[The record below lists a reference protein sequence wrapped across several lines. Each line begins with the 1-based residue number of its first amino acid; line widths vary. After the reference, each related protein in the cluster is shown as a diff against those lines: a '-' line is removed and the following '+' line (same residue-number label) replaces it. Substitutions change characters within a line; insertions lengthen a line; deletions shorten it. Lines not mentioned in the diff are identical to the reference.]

1 MTDYENL
8 APTEP
13 IPDQEALHNLRRQAA
28 ETLKLVGREVEEPGR
43 LSLDDQPLKSFS
55 YPLTPELVSKAL
67 HFDDQE
73 AAVPEGCE
81 LIYVPE
87 SEQDGKT
94 LQDELYMSVKKR
106 IESVPG
112 QIVEIVE
119 QWLIY
124 GELGQPTN
132 HEYSVNY
139 HRNGQPETLNNFTP
153 SKTLPDTETT
163 TKLIKG
169 WIDQSRQMTID
180 DIEKIYRVIDM
191 IRSSHNLTD

>member
-1 MTDYENL
+1 M
-8 APTEP
+8 
-13 IPDQEALHNLRRQAA
+13 LHNLRRQAA
-28 ETLKLVGREVEEPGR
+28 ETLKLVGREVEERGR

-55 YPLTPELVSKAL
+55 YPLAPELVSTAL

-81 LIYVPE
+81 LVYVPE
-87 SEQDGKT
+87 SKQDGKT

-124 GELGQPTN
+124 GELGQPTR
-132 HEYSVNY
+132 HEYSVDY
-139 HRNGQPETLNNFTP
+139 YRNEQPETLNNFIP
-153 SKTLPDTETT
+153 SKTLPGAETI

>member
-1 MTDYENL
+1 
-8 APTEP
+8 
-13 IPDQEALHNLRRQAA
+13 
-28 ETLKLVGREVEEPGR
+28 
-43 LSLDDQPLKSFS
+43 
-55 YPLTPELVSKAL
+55 
-67 HFDDQE
+67 
-73 AAVPEGCE
+73 
-81 LIYVPE
+81 
-87 SEQDGKT
+87 
-94 LQDELYMSVKKR
+94 MSVKKR

-153 SKTLPDTETT
+153 SKMLPDTETT

>member
-1 MTDYENL
+1 
-8 APTEP
+8 
-13 IPDQEALHNLRRQAA
+13 
-28 ETLKLVGREVEEPGR
+28 
-43 LSLDDQPLKSFS
+43 
-55 YPLTPELVSKAL
+55 
-67 HFDDQE
+67 
-73 AAVPEGCE
+73 
-81 LIYVPE
+81 
-87 SEQDGKT
+87 
-94 LQDELYMSVKKR
+94 MSVKKR

>member
-1 MTDYENL
+1 M
-8 APTEP
+8 
-13 IPDQEALHNLRRQAA
+13 
-28 ETLKLVGREVEEPGR
+28 EESGR
-43 LSLDDQPLKSFS
+43 LSLDDKPLKSFS
-55 YPLTPELVSKAL
+55 YPLTPELVSEAL
-67 HFDDQE
+67 HLDAQE
-73 AAVPEGCE
+73 TAVPEGCE
-81 LIYVPE
+81 LIYVPG
-87 SEQDGKT
+87 SKQDGKT

-153 SKTLPDTETT
+153 SETLPDTETT

-169 WIDQSRQMTID
+169 WID
-180 DIEKIYRVIDM
+180 
-191 IRSSHNLTD
+191 